1 MASKDKVL
9 RLTWDTMCSSLAV
22 AAAAGLLLLDGAD
35 LRHGGVGEA
44 RVLLGARRRHA
55 HAQTLHRLRLLRVH
69 VAKFLL
75 LK

>member
-1 MASKDKVL
+1 
-9 RLTWDTMCSSLAV
+9 MCSSLAV
-22 AAAAGLLLLDGAD
+22 AAAAWLLLLDGAD

-44 RVLLGARRRHA
+44 RVLLARARRRHA
-55 HAQTLHRLRLLRVH
+55 HAQTLHRLSLLRVH